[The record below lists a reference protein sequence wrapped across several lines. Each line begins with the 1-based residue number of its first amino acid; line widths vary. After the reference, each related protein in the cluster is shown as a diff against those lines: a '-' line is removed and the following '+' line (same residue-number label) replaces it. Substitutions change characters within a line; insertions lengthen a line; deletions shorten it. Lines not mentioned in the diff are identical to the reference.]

1 MTVAIPT
8 ASESFNTACE
18 ENSDTIY
25 YAVQAINEA
34 ALKGLSKVTANLQN
48 NVCDCRII
56 ESLFES
62 KGYKV
67 INCGNGYY
75 IFDWS

>member
-8 ASESFNTACE
+8 AGESFNTACE
-18 ENSDTIY
+18 ENSDAIY
-25 YAVQAINEA
+25 WAVEQINDA
-34 ALKGLSKVTANLQN
+34 ALHGKARVTANLQGD
-48 NVCDCRII
+48 VHDCKII